1 MYKLYEKGKP
11 NALIPTQAELIFL
24 PLLSLLVLLFFSFD
38 KITRDLGLT
47 IDLFVMPQ
55 SFIDLYD
62 TINTKILPNVATAL
76 AWAAIGLVLYMLAW
90 VIVDSVSQANKAN
103 SLTHRFI
110 YPSREKIHSFRFTLF
125 GQLYIRALASILLI
139 VWSFFLINVIS
150 TMAEYF
156 YDSGWSLGA
165 LLSIF
170 YLSLYLFLAAPITR
184 LIFLRPRVL
193 SDTE

>member
-1 MYKLYEKGKP
+1 MYKLYQKGKP

-24 PLLSLLVLLFFSFD
+24 PLVSLFLLLFFSFD

-47 IDLFVMPQ
+47 IDLVSMPE
-55 SFIDLYD
+55 SFISAHEI
-62 TINTKILPNVATAL
+62 INTKILPNVATAVV
-76 AWAAIGLVLYMLAW
+76 WAAIGLVLYLVAW

-139 VWSFFLINVIS
+139 FWSFFLINVIS

-156 YDSGWSLGA
+156 YDSGWSLGIV
-165 LLSIF
+165 LSVF
-170 YLSLYLFLAAPITR
+170 YLSLYLFLSAPITR
-184 LIFLRPRVL
+184 LIVLRPRVWT
-193 SDTE
+193 DIE